1 MLCTPKTQ
9 PTLQSTRLSLRP
21 LKASD
26 AGPITLYA
34 SDIRVAGMTTS
45 IPHPLPPGDA
55 ESFIARST
63 AADAHEIVWAIE
75 MGTEQLIGLISL
87 DPIDAHT
94 AEIGYWIGAAFWQ
107 TGFASEAVTTLLSYA
122 ASTQL
127 TTVTANVFTQ
137 NQASHRVITKAGFTQ
152 TGPTELYSV
161 ANQANMPAI
170 AYTLPLAQLSPDAAQ
185 GRAQR

>member
-1 MLCTPKTQ
+1 
-9 PTLQSTRLSLRP
+9 
-21 LKASD
+21 
-26 AGPITLYA
+26 
-34 SDIRVAGMTTS
+34 MTTS

-107 TGFASEAVTTLLSYA
+107 TGFAL
-122 ASTQL
+122 
-127 TTVTANVFTQ
+127 TANVFTQ